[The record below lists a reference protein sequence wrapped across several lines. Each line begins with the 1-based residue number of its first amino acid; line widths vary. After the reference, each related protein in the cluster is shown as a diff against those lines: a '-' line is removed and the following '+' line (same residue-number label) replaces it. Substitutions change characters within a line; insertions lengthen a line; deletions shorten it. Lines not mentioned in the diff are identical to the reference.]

1 MLQSQRRE
9 GREGWGHRSEAEPG
23 KDRAERGASG
33 ASGEAGGQRR
43 DSDASQRVG
52 ASHDKGEREGKRASR
67 TSGEGGTASDLSRR
81 MEIASFMNM
90 LRSGVSG
97 SSAGSQAR
105 DSSQRSQT
113 MQHAEGKTPQRS
125 GGEDGVEMSREGGES
140 RGSSGI
146 VGGEE
151 RHASQGLKRSRDSE
165 KGGEAGEG
173 IAGRS
178 GGVERGM
185 EERGED
191 TGEAGMSRREGGKAL
206 VMDPSRARKFLEALC
221 SRCGIDSQGYLDKL
235 SRGESFMVRGVALQR
250 VGSYYIAYPS
260 MPEASHVFEEVS
272 KVVSKGLG
280 RGGFS
285 FTTSYVD
292 LDEVLKALK
301 LSGMSFE
308 EAINKPIEAA
318 AKAIYT
324 VNRIDPVSGVGKA
337 SKILNFMSN
346 IIADRIAR
354 ENRGEVEKIER
365 ILRITKSGIFYS
377 RESSYKPI
385 GRLNLIKTVER
396 TELYDDKPVWDLYT
410 EGSTRI
416 YIVIDKSGSMDIQF
430 GGFKNIAYASGIAQL
445 ISMMN
450 EARYDVI
457 TFDTDVHHI
466 GENLD
471 RESLIPILAR
481 RMEAGGGTS
490 YASAL
495 DYVAKIA
502 EHGSVVVVV
511 GDFIDNILPDRETI
525 SILHSKDIKTLL
537 APTPRADRTY
547 LEWLAKTL
555 NAEIIKPHEEI
566 F

>member
-1 MLQSQRRE
+1 
-9 GREGWGHRSEAEPG
+9 
-23 KDRAERGASG
+23 
-33 ASGEAGGQRR
+33 
-43 DSDASQRVG
+43 
-52 ASHDKGEREGKRASR
+52 
-67 TSGEGGTASDLSRR
+67 
-81 MEIASFMNM
+81 
-90 LRSGVSG
+90 
-97 SSAGSQAR
+97 
-105 DSSQRSQT
+105 
-113 MQHAEGKTPQRS
+113 
-125 GGEDGVEMSREGGES
+125 
-140 RGSSGI
+140 
-146 VGGEE
+146 
-151 RHASQGLKRSRDSE
+151 
-165 KGGEAGEG
+165 
-173 IAGRS
+173 
-178 GGVERGM
+178 
-185 EERGED
+185 
-191 TGEAGMSRREGGKAL
+191 
-206 VMDPSRARKFLEALC
+206 MDPSRARKFLEALC
-221 SRCGIDSQGYLDKL
+221 SRCGIDSKGYLDRM

-260 MPEASHVFEEVS
+260 MPEASQVFEEVS
-272 KVVSKGLG
+272 KVVSKGLEG
-280 RGGFS
+280 GGFS

-292 LDEVLKALK
+292 IDEVLKALR
-301 LSGMSFE
+301 LSGISLE
-308 EAINKPIEAA
+308 EAINKPVEAA

-324 VNRIDPVSGVGKA
+324 VNRIDPVSGVEKA

-365 ILRITKSGIFYS
+365 ILRITRSGIFYS

-385 GRLNLIKTVER
+385 GKLNLIKTVER
-396 TELYDDKPVWDLYT
+396 VEMYDDKPVWDLYT

-416 YIVIDKSGSMDIQF
+416 YIVIDKSGSMDTEV
-430 GGFKNIAYASGIAQL
+430 GGFKNIAYASGISQL
-445 ISMMN
+445 ISMTN

-457 TFDTDVHHI
+457 TFDSDVHHI
-466 GENLD
+466 GESLD

-481 RMEAGGGTS
+481 RIETGGGTS

-511 GDFIDNILPDRETI
+511 GDFIDYILPDRETV

-555 NAEIIKPHEEI
+555 NAEIIKPHEEM

>member
-1 MLQSQRRE
+1 MMQSQRRE
-9 GREGWGHRSEAEPG
+9 GQCSME
-23 KDRAERGASG
+23 
-33 ASGEAGGQRR
+33 QRR
-43 DSDASQRVG
+43 GGDTPHMVG
-52 ASHDKGEREGKRASR
+52 ASHVKEEREGERTSR
-67 TSGEGGTASDLSRR
+67 TSGEGGTARDLSKR

-90 LRSGVSG
+90 LRSGVP
-97 SSAGSQAR
+97 AGSQAR
-105 DSSQRSQT
+105 ESSQRSQS
-113 MQHAEGKTPQRS
+113 MQQAEGKTPTQRS
-125 GGEDGVEMSREGGES
+125 GGKGGETSRESGEGG
-140 RGSSGI
+140 GSSGG
-146 VGGEE
+146 VGREE
-151 RHASQGLKRSRDSE
+151 RSASQSMNRSRDSE

-173 IAGRS
+173 IAERS
-178 GGVERGM
+178 GSAERGM

-191 TGEAGMSRREGGKAL
+191 TGEAGMSKREGGKAL
-206 VMDPSRARKFLEALC
+206 VMDPSRAKKFLEALC
-221 SRCGIDSQGYLDKL
+221 SRCGIDSQGYLDKM
-235 SRGESFMVRGVALQR
+235 SRGESFMVKGVALQR

-260 MPEASHVFEEVS
+260 MPEARQVFDEVS
-272 KVVSKGLG
+272 KVVSKGLDK
-280 RGGFS
+280 GGFS

-292 LDEVLKALK
+292 LDEVLKALR
-301 LSGMSFE
+301 LSGVSLE
-308 EAINKPIEAA
+308 EAINNPIEAA

-324 VNRIDPVSGVGKA
+324 VNRIDPTSGVGKA

-354 ENRGEVEKIER
+354 ESRGEVEKIEK
-365 ILRITKSGIFYS
+365 ILRITRSGIFYA

-385 GRLNLIKTVER
+385 GKLNLIKTVER
-396 TELYDDKPVWDLYT
+396 AEMYDDKPVWDLYT

-416 YIVIDKSGSMDIQF
+416 YIIIDKSGSMDIQF

-457 TFDTDVHHI
+457 TFDNDVHHI

-471 RESLIPILAR
+471 RENIIPILAR
-481 RMEAGGGTS
+481 ELEAGGGTS

-511 GDFIDNILPDRETI
+511 GDFIDNTLPDRETI

-537 APTPRADRTY
+537 APTPRANRTY
-547 LEWLAKTL
+547 LEWLAKAL

>member
-1 MLQSQRRE
+1 MVQMLQSQ
-9 GREGWGHRSEAEPG
+9 GRDGQCSIE
-23 KDRAERGASG
+23 
-33 ASGEAGGQRR
+33 QRR
-43 DSDASQRVG
+43 GGDTSQRVG
-52 ASHDKGEREGKRASR
+52 ASHDKGEREGERTSR
-67 TSGEGGTASDLSRR
+67 TSGEGGTARDLSKR

-90 LRSGVSG
+90 LRSGVS
-97 SSAGSQAR
+97 AGSQAR
-105 DSSQRSQT
+105 GSSQRSQS
-113 MQHAEGKTPQRS
+113 MQHVGGKTPAQRS
-125 GGEDGVEMSREGGES
+125 GGEGGEMSRESGEGG
-140 RGSSGI
+140 GSSGG
-146 VGGEE
+146 VGREE
-151 RHASQGLKRSRDSE
+151 RSASQSLKRSRDSE

-173 IAGRS
+173 IAERS

-185 EERGED
+185 EGRGED
-191 TGEAGMSRREGGKAL
+191 AGEAGMSRREGGKAL
-206 VMDPSRARKFLEALC
+206 VMDPSKARKFLEALC
-221 SRCGIDSQGYLDKL
+221 SRCGIDSKGYLDRM
-235 SRGESFMVRGVALQR
+235 SRGESFMVRGVAFQR

-260 MPEASHVFEEVS
+260 MPEARQVFDEVS
-272 KVVSKGLG
+272 KVVSKGLDK
-280 RGGFS
+280 GGFS

-301 LSGMSFE
+301 LSGIGFE
-308 EAINKPIEAA
+308 EAINNPIEAT

-337 SKILNFMSN
+337 SKILNFMSS

-365 ILRITKSGIFYS
+365 ILRITRSGIFYT

-385 GRLNLIKTVER
+385 GKLNLIKTVER
-396 TELYDDKPVWDLYT
+396 AEMYDDKPVWDLYT

-416 YIVIDKSGSMDIQF
+416 YIVIDKSGSMDTQDR
-430 GGFKNIAYASGIAQL
+430 GFKNIAYASGIAQL
-445 ISMMN
+445 ISMMI

-457 TFDTDVHHI
+457 TFDNDVHHI

-471 RESLIPILAR
+471 RENIIPILAR
-481 RMEAGGGTS
+481 ELEAGGGTS

-511 GDFIDNILPDRETI
+511 GDFIDYILPDRETI

-547 LEWLAKTL
+547 LEWLAKAL